1 MPHELKPCPSTSLTH
16 PGLLRDFGSVL
27 STPHPLTTTTPKQQI
42 SHKVGRQTKPA
53 NSCGARRDRAHDLE
67 VISRVLV
74 RGWPRAA
81 YRGGAPFQT
90 ILGTWGLM
98 VLWLLCVAL
107 FLCGCG
113 CCCAVG
119 AVLWELCCWMFAVV
133 AVLWVL

>member
-90 ILGTWGLM
+90 NWETWCCVCV
-98 VLWLLCVAL
+98 VLFSVVFVVLCVLLLCFGCL
-107 FLCGCG
+107 QFL
-113 CCCAVG
+113 V
-119 AVLWELCCWMFAVV
+119 
-133 AVLWVL
+133 